1 MRLKGVAIAQ
11 SLFPSA
17 ARGLPV
23 VAIDTLRAATTAAA
37 ALAAGALAVR
47 PVAGVDEAFALRDRL
62 PGAVLGGER
71 GMRPVPGFDAGN
83 SPREYGRRLV
93 RGREVVLTTT
103 NGTLALARARSAK
116 SVAFAALTTAPLA
129 AQWLLD
135 QDAQEALIVMSGTDG
150 QFSYEDAL
158 TAGAIA
164 ALVPDA
170 DLDDL
175 LLTACAAFQARRRGL
190 EGALRMTPHGVRLI
204 EAGFEADIAIAARL
218 GRGRVLPVRDGRDK
232 TRLTPWRRS

>member
-1 MRLKGVAIAQ
+1 MRLKAVATAQ
-11 SLFPSA
+11 GLYPSA

-47 PVAGVDEAFALRDRL
+47 PVAGVDEAFALRDRR

-71 GMRPVPGFDAGN
+71 GMRPIPGFDAGN
-83 SPREYGRRLV
+83 SPRDYQRRLV
-93 RGREVVLTTT
+93 RGREVILTTT
-103 NGTLALARARSAK
+103 NGTLALSRARSAR
-116 SVAFAALTTAPLA
+116 SLAFAALTTAPLA
-129 AQWLLD
+129 AAWLLG
-135 QDAQEALIVMSGTDG
+135 QDAAEALIVMSGTDG
-150 QFSYEDAL
+150 HFSYEDAL

-164 ALVPDA
+164 AFLPEA

-175 LLTACAAFQARRRGL
+175 MLTARAAYEARRRGL
-190 EGALRMTPHGVRLI
+190 GAALRATPHGVRLI

-218 GRGRVLPVRDGRDK
+218 GRSRVLPVRDGHDK
-232 TRLTPWRRS
+232 GRLMPWRHS